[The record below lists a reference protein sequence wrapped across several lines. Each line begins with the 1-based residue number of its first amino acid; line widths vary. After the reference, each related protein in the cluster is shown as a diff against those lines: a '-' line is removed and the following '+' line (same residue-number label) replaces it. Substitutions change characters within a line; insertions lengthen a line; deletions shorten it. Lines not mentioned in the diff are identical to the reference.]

1 MQRNKI
7 QAARSGLDNS
17 LLARRPDVAAWWHRT
32 KNGKLRPSAINTGSH
47 RRVWWQCPKSR
58 AHVWLTTPKGRTSQN
73 SGCPFCMGRYVARDT
88 SLAARAPKVAAQWHR
103 RKNGKLTPWDV
114 SPGSERKVWWTCP
127 RDAEHVWQTRV
138 AERRRSGCPY
148 CAGRKA
154 SAATSLAA
162 RFPRLAH
169 EWHLQKNG
177 TLRPRDVVPGSARTV
192 WWRCAADRNHEW
204 QEVINKRVAGRRCP
218 FCYGRSFAPH
228 RRDPLAL
235 EAPELAGEWH
245 PTKNG
250 DLTPFDVLTGSS
262 RRVWWKCPE
271 GSDHEWQASPTTR
284 SHGHGCPFC
293 SGRRVSIRT
302 ALAITRP
309 SLAAEWHP
317 TKNNELTPWKV
328 TAGSHKRVWW
338 RCARDPRHE
347 WSAQIHGRRG
357 CPICYRTRGRPQA
370 TTRRV
375 REVIRFPGDRE

>member
-1 MQRNKI
+1 
-7 QAARSGLDNS
+7 
-17 LLARRPDVAAWWHRT
+17 
-32 KNGKLRPSAINTGSH
+32 
-47 RRVWWQCPKSR
+47 
-58 AHVWLTTPKGRTSQN
+58 
-73 SGCPFCMGRYVARDT
+73 VARDT
-88 SLAARAPKVAAQWHR
+88 SLAARAPKIAAQWHR

-148 CAGRKA
+148 CSGRKA
-154 SAATSLAA
+154 SATTSLAA
-162 RFPRLAH
+162 RFPKLAR
-169 EWHLQKNG
+169 EWHREKNSN
-177 TLRPRDVVPGSARTV
+177 LRTADVVPGSARTV

-271 GSDHEWQASPTTR
+271 GSDHEWEASPTTR
-284 SHGHGCPFC
+284 THGHGCPFC

-302 ALAITRP
+302 ALANTRP
-309 SLAAEWHP
+309 NLAAEWHP
-317 TKNNELTPWKV
+317 TKNEGLTPWKV

-347 WSAQIHGRRG
+347 WSAIIHGRRG
-357 CPICYRTRGRPQA
+357 CPSCYQMRGRRQA
-370 TTRRV
+370 LTRRV
-375 REVIRFPGDRE
+375 REVVRFPSK